1 MNNRKTKIEKR
12 MMVMTSNK
20 NIWMKQLMKRTKFGG
35 SGKKRSTGKTR
46 TERREKEIVRAD
58 SSEQTVVS
66 NKTASSV
73 LACTWIR

>member
-20 NIWMKQLMKRTKFGG
+20 NIWMKQLMKRTTFGG

-46 TERREKEIVRAD
+46 KERREKEIVRAD